1 MIEALK
7 IRVLCKSKFYD
18 LDEIFYEQESHGIF
32 IATSIKANKILVF
45 DATKRIDE
53 RVSCE

>member
-1 MIEALK
+1 MQPLK
-7 IRVLCKSKFYD
+7 IRVLCKSKFYE
-18 LDEIFYEQESHGIF
+18 LDDIFYEQESHGIF
-32 IATSIKANKILVF
+32 IATSNKANKILVF